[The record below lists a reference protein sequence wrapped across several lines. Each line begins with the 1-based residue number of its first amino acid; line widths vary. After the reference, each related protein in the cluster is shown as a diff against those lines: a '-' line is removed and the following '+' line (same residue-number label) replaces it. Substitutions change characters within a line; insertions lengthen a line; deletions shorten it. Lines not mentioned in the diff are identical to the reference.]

1 LRSRGNACHP
11 AADHPTADQR
21 GQEREQ
27 PASQQASKLIDLL
40 KSSQGDHG
48 ITLSAFGK
56 LAAKKKVAGGDAAI
70 KFLVDGV
77 SVGTIRHTTGQKN
90 AKLNMWVEG
99 GK

>member
-70 KFLVDGV
+70 KFLAVV
-77 SVGTIRHTTGQKN
+77 YKI
-90 AKLNMWVEG
+90 G
-99 GK
+99 G